1 MKTGILIAALTAVLL
16 ASGMTGISLAGNGI
30 NTGRA
35 GIYDADPERAS
46 GWDYQILGPM
56 ETGALPEASGG
67 ASGSNGIASGDR
79 EFAFVESG
87 GVSYRVGLDTGS

>member
-1 MKTGILIAALTAVLL
+1 MKTGFVIAALAIVLL
-16 ASGMTGISLAGNGI
+16 AGGLTGASLAGNGI

-67 ASGSNGIASGDR
+67 ASGSNGIALGDR
-79 EFAFVESG
+79 EFSFVESG